1 MAFVRLKSI
10 VLLSATALVALNGC
24 RLAPEGLPTDGTFT
38 PGSYT
43 NSFFAFSIAFPRNW
57 SESAQ
62 AVAEK
67 SRRERAEAP
76 AIARTNDLFR
86 QQLAAENPSHHLLVI
101 SEHPWGSA
109 APSNPSL
116 IIAAEEIADDPRIR
130 SGKDYLV
137 KVSRLLAN
145 SPLPYQPVG
154 ELREVRMGGVSL
166 GRLDLTANIAG
177 HSLHQTHLAQVQHGY
192 ALTFILSASNE
203 AELKRLETFLDSL
216 KFE

>member
-1 MAFVRLKSI
+1 MAFVRPRSL
-10 VLLSATALVALNGC
+10 VLLFAVALVAFIGCGHAPNGSV
-24 RLAPEGLPTDGTFT
+24 TDGTFK

-57 SESAQ
+57 PESAQ

-67 SRRERAEAP
+67 SRRERTEAL
-76 AIARTNDLFR
+76 AAAHTNDHLR
-86 QQLAAENPSHHLLVI
+86 KQIAAENPSHHLLVI
-101 SEHPWGSA
+101 SEHPWGSPT
-109 APSNPSL
+109 PSNPSL
-116 IIAAEEIADDPRIR
+116 IIAAEEVAGDRHIR

-145 SPLPYQPVG
+145 SPLPYQPMG
-154 ELREVRMGGVSL
+154 ELREVQIGGVSL
-166 GRLDLTANIAG
+166 GRLDLTANFAG
-177 HSLHQTHLAQVQHGY
+177 QSLRQTHLARVQHGY

-216 KFE
+216 RFE